1 MSIVYLSIIFLLS
14 CSTRQ
19 CRREKHT
26 SAMSNE
32 ERLKKLLSDLGKATL
47 RGVRKCPKCGT
58 YNGSRG
64 LCCKNKYCDAVFK
77 EPGEKRKLS
86 TEACKLITGS
96 TVQVFSVRVKDKGPD
111 YRGFVQLPL
120 INATI
125 SNDITALISQTTA
138 LCFVDSCE
146 RSFHTSVLK
155 CHEKG
160 YSDTMITCQHIQ
172 TALKCYAEAQPLTL
186 KNSILSS
193 LNVNNETKQE
203 IWLLATE
210 TSGPLVQRVSKNIM
224 AVKCKASPKHPLGYL
239 HFSFFVSKLK
249 DRIEHRYFCSCTNF
263 KGTTKIGDK
272 VDGTSSSQSKRCVHF
287 YACICA
293 FASDPKLSEEFSY
306 YINLD
311 QTQSSIEKP
320 LVSSVPQNDDKIVGL
335 DLDSLT
341 TDETDTHLLIF
352 RDDTLT
358 VQSLDGNRLDLD
370 SINLDSSI
378 LPHGIVENI
387 EVECDRSLLDDN
399 NIISQVHNLE
409 VIDQNGVQ
417 LGGGNAIKILDDQ
430 GTVDT
435 KYNVL
440 NNSQYILNDN
450 NIKILDPSTLKVL
463 DASTTVLDMTNAK
476 LVDNNVALNNSGVKL
491 VDRNAVVH
499 YNNKSVSNTEGNAT
513 QTTISTKR
521 KRDEKHMNNS
531 NLNLNSI
538 ELRKTKTKSQI
549 VKKYQ
554 NTCDDLDEASTNLPF
569 IKWLASITERINQT
583 MHFQF
588 DGKPDPLV
596 FHVPQIFFDCLRER
610 ISCGGKKKRLPNSTT
625 AFVRKDGV
633 PLGTFTKYTWQI
645 TNILHVKSIF
655 ETPYIP
661 LEITRSF
668 VQNADGTYELYK
680 REETEIDRF
689 KKTNNNALI
698 KPLELKTYLKVGN
711 TSPNQV
717 EPTPFLIEWI
727 PDILPISKIGELRI
741 RFEFGHV
748 KNETSHK
755 WRKIALSK
763 ND

>member
-1 MSIVYLSIIFLLS
+1 
-14 CSTRQ
+14 
-19 CRREKHT
+19 
-26 SAMSNE
+26 MSNE
-32 ERLKKLLSDLGKATL
+32 ERLRKLLSDLGKATL

-96 TVQVFSVRVKDKGPD
+96 TVQVFSVRVRDKGPD

-125 SNDITALISQTTA
+125 SNDITTFMSQTTA

-146 RSFHTSVLK
+146 RSFDTSVLK
-155 CHEKG
+155 CHEKD
-160 YSDTMITCQHIQ
+160 YSDMSVSTCQHIQ
-172 TALKCYAEAQPLTL
+172 AALKCYAEAQPLTL
-186 KNSILSS
+186 RNSILSS

-239 HFSFFVSKLK
+239 HFSFFVTKLK
-249 DRIEHRYFCSCTNF
+249 DRIEHRYFCSCTTF
-263 KGTTKIGDK
+263 KGATKGATAGGDK
-272 VDGTSSSQSKRCVHF
+272 VDSTSSSQPKRCVHF
-287 YACICA
+287 YACVCA
-293 FASDPKLSEEFSY
+293 FMSDPKLSEEFSY

-311 QTQSSIEKP
+311 QTQSTIPKP
-320 LVSSVPQNDDKIVGL
+320 VTTVAQNDEEDKIVGI

-341 TDETDTHLLIF
+341 TDDTDTHLLIF

-370 SINLDSSI
+370 SMNLDSSI
-378 LPHGIVENI
+378 LSHGIVENI

-417 LGGGNAIKILDDQ
+417 LNGNAIKILDDQ
-430 GTVDT
+430 ATIDT

-450 NIKILDPSTLKVL
+450 NIKILDASTLKVL
-463 DASTTVLDMTNAK
+463 DANTMLSVNNAK
-476 LVDNNVALNNSGVKL
+476 VVDNSNVLNNGIKIIEK
-491 VDRNAVVH
+491 NALVH
-499 YNNKSVSNTEGNAT
+499 YDNKSPSNVESNAT
-513 QTTISTKR
+513 QPAAVSSKR
-521 KRDEKHMNNS
+521 KRDEKSTSVNS
-531 NLNLNSI
+531 SSSLSLNSI
-538 ELRKTKTKSQI
+538 EPRKTKTKSQI

-554 NTCDDLDEASTNLPF
+554 NACHDDLDEASTNLPF

-596 FHVPQIFFDCLRER
+596 FHVPQVFFDCLRER

-680 REETEIDRF
+680 REETEIDRY

-755 WRKIALSK
+755 GRKIALSK
-763 ND
+763 NY

>member
-1 MSIVYLSIIFLLS
+1 
-14 CSTRQ
+14 
-19 CRREKHT
+19 
-26 SAMSNE
+26 MSNE
-32 ERLKKLLSDLGKATL
+32 DRLRKLLADLGKATL

-86 TEACKLITGS
+86 TEACKLITG
-96 TVQVFSVRVKDKGPD
+96 TTAQVFSVRVRDKGPD

-125 SNDITALISQTTA
+125 SNEMTALISQSTA

-146 RSFHTSVLK
+146 RSFDTSVLK
-155 CHEKG
+155 CHEKDS
-160 YSDTMITCQHIQ
+160 SDVPVSTCQHIQ
-172 TALKCYAEAQPLTL
+172 AALRCYAEAQPLTL
-186 KNSILSS
+186 RNSILSS
-193 LNVNNETKQE
+193 LNVNNEIKQE

-239 HFSFFVSKLK
+239 HFSLFVAKSKDK
-249 DRIEHRYFCSCTNF
+249 IEHRYFCSCSAF
-263 KGTTKIGDK
+263 KGLAKTEDK
-272 VDGTSSSQSKRCVHF
+272 ADVAQSSQNNRCVHF

-293 FASDPKLSEEFSY
+293 FASDEKLSEEFGY

-311 QTQSSIEKP
+311 QNDLNIPKP
-320 LVSSVPQNDDKIVGL
+320 LSTVLQNSEQDKIIGI
-335 DLDSLT
+335 DLDGLT
-341 TDETDTHLLIF
+341 TDDTDTHLLIF

-358 VQSLDGNRLDLD
+358 VQNLDGNRLDLD
-370 SINLDSSI
+370 SMNLDSTI
-378 LPHGIVENI
+378 LPNNIVENI
-387 EVECDRSLLDDN
+387 EVECDRTLLVDN
-399 NIISQVHNLE
+399 NIMSQINNLE
-409 VIDQNGVQ
+409 AINQDLQPDANKVMEDQTS
-417 LGGGNAIKILDDQ
+417 IES
-430 GTVDT
+430 

-450 NIKILDPSTLKVL
+450 NIKILNTGTLKIL
-463 DASTTVLDMTNAK
+463 DANTILDVNNIK
-476 LVDNNVALNNSGVKL
+476 LIDANTATSGVKV
-491 VDRNAVVH
+491 VDKNALAQ
-499 YNNKSVSNTEGNAT
+499 YDAGNVSNTESSIM
-513 QTTISTKR
+513 QQQQQPSSTKR
-521 KRDEKHMNNS
+521 KRDEKPAIATAAAAGLNNLS
-531 NLNLNSI
+531 SI
-538 ELRKTKTKSQI
+538 EPRKAKAKVHI

-554 NTCDDLDEASTNLPF
+554 NPCEDVDEANINLPF

-655 ETPYIP
+655 ETPLIP

-680 REETEIDRF
+680 REETEIDRY

-748 KNETSHK
+748 KNETNHR
-755 WRKIALSK
+755 WRKIALLK
-763 ND
+763 NY

>member
-1 MSIVYLSIIFLLS
+1 
-14 CSTRQ
+14 
-19 CRREKHT
+19 
-26 SAMSNE
+26 MSNE
-32 ERLKKLLSDLGKATL
+32 ERLRKLLSDLGKATL

-96 TVQVFSVRVKDKGPD
+96 TAQVFSVRVRDKGPD

-125 SNDITALISQTTA
+125 SNEITTLISQTTA
-138 LCFVDSCE
+138 LCFVDTCE
-146 RSFHTSVLK
+146 RSFDTSVLK
-155 CHEKG
+155 CHEKDS
-160 YSDTMITCQHIQ
+160 SDLSVSTCQHIQ
-172 TALKCYAEAQPLTL
+172 AALRCYAEAQPLTL
-186 KNSILSS
+186 RNSILSS
-193 LNVNNETKQE
+193 LNVNNEMKQE

-239 HFSFFVSKLK
+239 HFSFFVTKLK
-249 DRIEHRYFCSCTNF
+249 DRVEHRCFCSCTAF
-263 KGTTKIGDK
+263 K
-272 VDGTSSSQSKRCVHF
+272 
-287 YACICA
+287 
-293 FASDPKLSEEFSY
+293 
-306 YINLD
+306 
-311 QTQSSIEKP
+311 
-320 LVSSVPQNDDKIVGL
+320 
-335 DLDSLT
+335 
-341 TDETDTHLLIF
+341 
-352 RDDTLT
+352 
-358 VQSLDGNRLDLD
+358 
-370 SINLDSSI
+370 
-378 LPHGIVENI
+378 
-387 EVECDRSLLDDN
+387 
-399 NIISQVHNLE
+399 VHNLE

-417 LGGGNAIKILDDQ
+417 FNGNTMKILDEQ
-430 GTVDT
+430 TEIDT

-440 NNSQYILNDN
+440 NSQYILNDN
-450 NIKILDPSTLKVL
+450 NIKILNTGNLKVI
-463 DASTTVLDMTNAK
+463 DTNTVLDVNNIKLIDTNAVINGSEIK
-476 LVDNNVALNNSGVKL
+476 MIEKNALIQYDNGNISNSESGSIQP
-491 VDRNAVVH
+491 AV
-499 YNNKSVSNTEGNAT
+499 S
-513 QTTISTKR
+513 IKR
-521 KRDEKHMNNS
+521 KRDDKNMNKLNATGLN
-531 NLNLNSI
+531 NLSSI
-538 ELRKTKTKSQI
+538 EPRKSKAKPTIIKR
-549 VKKYQ
+549 YQ
-554 NTCDDLDEASTNLPF
+554 NSCEDLDEANTSLSF

-655 ETPYIP
+655 ETPLIP

-668 VQNADGTYELYK
+668 IQNADGTYELYK
-680 REETEIDRF
+680 RKETDIDRY

-698 KPLELKTYLKVGN
+698 KPLELKTYLKVVFQIIFLGN

-748 KNETSHK
+748 KNEASQR

-763 ND
+763 NY

>member
-1 MSIVYLSIIFLLS
+1 
-14 CSTRQ
+14 
-19 CRREKHT
+19 
-26 SAMSNE
+26 MSNE
-32 ERLKKLLSDLGKATL
+32 DRLRKLLSDLGKATL

-86 TEACKLITGS
+86 TEACKLITG
-96 TVQVFSVRVKDKGPD
+96 TTAQVFSVRVRDKGPD

-120 INATI
+120 INTTI
-125 SNDITALISQTTA
+125 SNEMTTLISQSTA

-146 RSFHTSVLK
+146 RSFDTSVLK
-155 CHEKG
+155 CHEKNS
-160 YSDTMITCQHIQ
+160 SDVPVSSCQHIQ
-172 TALKCYAEAQPLTL
+172 AALRCYAEAQPLTL
-186 KNSILSS
+186 RNSILSS
-193 LNVNNETKQE
+193 LNVNNEMKQE

-239 HFSFFVSKLK
+239 HFSLFVTKLK
-249 DRIEHRYFCSCTNF
+249 DRIEHRYFCSCSTF
-263 KGTTKIGDK
+263 KGVPRTGEDK
-272 VDGTSSSQSKRCVHF
+272 TDIAQSSQNKRCVHF

-293 FASDPKLSEEFSY
+293 FASDTKLAEEFSY

-311 QTQSSIEKP
+311 QNDLSIPKP
-320 LVSSVPQNDDKIVGL
+320 LSTVLQNNEQDRIVGI
-335 DLDSLT
+335 DLDGLT
-341 TDETDTHLLIF
+341 THDTDTHLLIF

-370 SINLDSSI
+370 SMNLDSTI
-378 LPHGIVENI
+378 LPHNIVENL
-387 EVECDRSLLDDN
+387 EVECDRSLLEDN
-399 NIISQVHNLE
+399 NIIPQVHSLE
-409 VIDQNGVQ
+409 VINQGGVQ
-417 LGGGNAIKILDDQ
+417 VSGNSVKIIDNHASIDS
-430 GTVDT
+430 
-435 KYNVL
+435 KYNML
-440 NNSQYILNDN
+440 NNNVHNMKLIDTNHVKMVDKNVLVSYDTGNITTTENNTSQQ
-450 NIKILDPSTLKVL
+450 P
-463 DASTTVLDMTNAK
+463 
-476 LVDNNVALNNSGVKL
+476 
-491 VDRNAVVH
+491 
-499 YNNKSVSNTEGNAT
+499 
-513 QTTISTKR
+513 ISTKR
-521 KRDEKHMNNS
+521 KRNDKPTSTNII
-531 NLNLNSI
+531 NLNNLNSI
-538 ELRKTKTKSQI
+538 EPRKAKTKLHV

-554 NTCDDLDEASTNLPF
+554 NPCEDLDEANINLPF

-655 ETPYIP
+655 ETPLIP

-680 REETEIDRF
+680 REETEIDRY

-748 KNETSHK
+748 KNETNQK
-755 WRKIALSK
+755 WRKIALLK
-763 ND
+763 NY

>member
-1 MSIVYLSIIFLLS
+1 
-14 CSTRQ
+14 
-19 CRREKHT
+19 
-26 SAMSNE
+26 MSNE
-32 ERLKKLLSDLGKATL
+32 ERLRKLLSDLGKATL

-96 TVQVFSVRVKDKGPD
+96 TAQVFSVRVRDKGPD

-125 SNDITALISQTTA
+125 SNDITTLISQTTA
-138 LCFVDSCE
+138 LCFVDTCE
-146 RSFHTSVLK
+146 RSFDTSVLK
-155 CHEKG
+155 CHEKDS
-160 YSDTMITCQHIQ
+160 SDLSVSTCQHIQ
-172 TALKCYAEAQPLTL
+172 AALRCYAEAQPLTL
-186 KNSILSS
+186 RNSILSS
-193 LNVNNETKQE
+193 LNVNNEMKQE

-239 HFSFFVSKLK
+239 HFSFFVTKLK
-249 DRIEHRYFCSCTNF
+249 DRVEHRSFCSCTAF
-263 KGTTKIGDK
+263 KGTAKSIGDK
-272 VDGTSSSQSKRCVHF
+272 IETMHFLQAKRCVHF

-311 QTQSSIEKP
+311 QNDLSIPKP
-320 LVSSVPQNDDKIVGL
+320 SVSILQHNEQDKIVGI
-335 DLDSLT
+335 DDA
-341 TDETDTHLLIF
+341 DTHLLIF

-370 SINLDSSI
+370 SMNLDSSI
-378 LPHGIVENI
+378 LPNSIVENI
-387 EVECDRSLLDDN
+387 EVECDRSLLEDN

-417 LGGGNAIKILDDQ
+417 FNGNTMKILDEQ
-430 GTVDT
+430 TEIDT

-440 NNSQYILNDN
+440 NSQYILNDN
-450 NIKILDPSTLKVL
+450 NIKILNTGNLKVI
-463 DASTTVLDMTNAK
+463 DTNTVLDVNNIKLIDTNAVINGSEIK
-476 LVDNNVALNNSGVKL
+476 MIEKNALIQYDNGNISNSESGSIQP
-491 VDRNAVVH
+491 AV
-499 YNNKSVSNTEGNAT
+499 S
-513 QTTISTKR
+513 IKR
-521 KRDEKHMNNS
+521 KRDDKNMNKLNATGLN
-531 NLNLNSI
+531 NLSSI
-538 ELRKTKTKSQI
+538 EPRKSKAKPTIIKR
-549 VKKYQ
+549 YQ
-554 NTCDDLDEASTNLPF
+554 NSCEDLDESNTSLSF

-655 ETPYIP
+655 ETPLIP

-668 VQNADGTYELYK
+668 IQNADGTYELYK
-680 REETEIDRF
+680 RKETDIDRY

-698 KPLELKTYLKVGN
+698 KPLELKTYLKVVFQIIFLGN

-748 KNETSHK
+748 KNEASQR

-763 ND
+763 NY

>member
-1 MSIVYLSIIFLLS
+1 
-14 CSTRQ
+14 
-19 CRREKHT
+19 
-26 SAMSNE
+26 MSNE
-32 ERLKKLLSDLGKATL
+32 ERLRKLLSDLGKATL

-77 EPGEKRKLS
+77 EPGEKKKLS
-86 TEACKLITGS
+86 TEACKLITG
-96 TVQVFSVRVKDKGPD
+96 TTAQVFSVRVRDKGPD

-120 INATI
+120 INTTI
-125 SNDITALISQTTA
+125 FNEMTTLISQSTA

-146 RSFHTSVLK
+146 RSFDTSVLK
-155 CHEKG
+155 CHEKNS
-160 YSDTMITCQHIQ
+160 SDVPVPSCQHIQ
-172 TALKCYAEAQPLTL
+172 AALRCYAEAQPLTL
-186 KNSILSS
+186 RNSILSS
-193 LNVNNETKQE
+193 LNVNNEMKQE

-239 HFSFFVSKLK
+239 HFSLFVTKLK
-249 DRIEHRYFCSCTNF
+249 DRIEHRYFCSCSTF
-263 KGTTKIGDK
+263 KGISKVTGEKID
-272 VDGTSSSQSKRCVHF
+272 VAQSSQNKRCVHF

-293 FASDPKLSEEFSY
+293 FASDAKLSEEFSY

-311 QTQSSIEKP
+311 QNDLSIPKP
-320 LVSSVPQNDDKIVGL
+320 LTTVLQNNEQDRIVGI
-335 DLDSLT
+335 DLDGLT
-341 TDETDTHLLIF
+341 TDDTNTHLLIF

-370 SINLDSSI
+370 SMNLDSTI
-378 LPHGIVENI
+378 LPHNIVENL
-387 EVECDRSLLDDN
+387 EVECHRTLLEDN
-399 NIISQVHNLE
+399 NIISPVHGLE
-409 VIDQNGVQ
+409 VINQGDVQ
-417 LGGGNAIKILDDQ
+417 LSGNAIRIIDNQTSIDS
-430 GTVDT
+430 
-435 KYNVL
+435 KYNML

-450 NIKILDPSTLKVL
+450 NIKILNTGTLRIL
-463 DASTTVLDMTNAK
+463 DTNTILDVNNMK
-476 LVDNNVALNNSGVKL
+476 LIDTNNVKMVDKSILVPFDTRNISVVESNS
-491 VDRNAVVH
+491 
-499 YNNKSVSNTEGNAT
+499 T
-513 QTTISTKR
+513 QQPISTKR
-521 KRDEKHMNNS
+521 KRNDIPASTNII
-531 NLNLNSI
+531 NLNNLNSI
-538 ELRKTKTKSQI
+538 EPRKAKTKLHV

-554 NTCDDLDEASTNLPF
+554 NPCEGLDEANINLPF

-633 PLGTFTKYTWQI
+633 PL
-645 TNILHVKSIF
+645 
-655 ETPYIP
+655 
-661 LEITRSF
+661 EITRSF

-680 REETEIDRF
+680 REETEMDRY

-748 KNETSHK
+748 KNETNHR
-755 WRKIALSK
+755 WRKIALLK
-763 ND
+763 NY

>member
-1 MSIVYLSIIFLLS
+1 
-14 CSTRQ
+14 
-19 CRREKHT
+19 
-26 SAMSNE
+26 MSNE
-32 ERLKKLLSDLGKATL
+32 ERLRKLLSDLGKATL

-111 YRGFVQLPL
+111 YRGFVQLPM
-120 INATI
+120 INSTI
-125 SNDITALISQTTA
+125 SNDITTLISQTA

-155 CHEKG
+155 CHEKD
-160 YSDTMITCQHIQ
+160 YSNTILTCQHIQ
-172 TALKCYAEAQPLTL
+172 AALKCYAEAQPLTL
-186 KNSILSS
+186 KNSVLSS
-193 LNVNNETKQE
+193 WNVNNETKQE

-224 AVKCKASPKHPLGYL
+224 AVKCKASSKHPLGYL

-249 DRIEHRYFCSCTNF
+249 DRIEHRYFCSCTTF
-263 KGTTKIGDK
+263 KGAMKIGGDK
-272 VDGTSSSQSKRCVHF
+272 VDGTSLSQPKRCVHF

-293 FASDPKLSEEFSY
+293 FASDPKLSDEFSY
-306 YINLD
+306 YVNLD
-311 QTQSSIEKP
+311 QMQSSIEKP
-320 LVSSVPQNDDKIVGL
+320 LATIVQNELEDKIVEI

-341 TDETDTHLLIF
+341 ADETDTHLLIF

-358 VQSLDGNRLDLD
+358 VQSLDGNKLDLD
-370 SINLDSSI
+370 SMNLDSSI
-378 LPHGIVENI
+378 LSHGIVENI

-399 NIISQVHNLE
+399 NIVSQVHNLE
-409 VIDQNGVQ
+409 VVDQNGVY
-417 LGGGNAIKILDDQ
+417 LGGGNTIKILDDQ
-430 GTVDT
+430 GTIDT

-440 NNSQYILNDN
+440 NNSQYVLND
-450 NIKILDPSTLKVL
+450 NIKILDPNMLKVL
-463 DASTTVLDMTNAK
+463 DTNTTVLDVTNAK
-476 LVDNNVALNNSGVKL
+476 LVDNNTTLNNSIKL
-491 VDRNAVVH
+491 IDRNAVVH
-499 YNNKSVSNTEGNAT
+499 YNNKNMSNPEVNAA
-513 QTTISTKR
+513 QPTISTKR
-521 KRDEKHMNNS
+521 KRDEKHVNN

-538 ELRKTKTKSQI
+538 EPRKTKTKSQI

-554 NTCDDLDEASTNLPF
+554 NTCDYLDETSTNLPF

-755 WRKIALSK
+755 GRKIALSK
-763 ND
+763 SD